1 MAKHRDQ
8 PHSTRT
14 RARKRAMQ
22 ALYQWQLAGGE
33 ADDISA
39 QFESEQDF
47 RKVDVGYFRS
57 LVSGAIEQAQ
67 ALDAALTPHLD
78 RPFVQVDPLERA
90 ILLLS
95 AYEILFAG
103 DVPPNVSIN
112 EAITL
117 ARQFGATGSHA
128 FVNGVLDK
136 LAHSNPGN
144 AGAETGE

>member
-8 PHSTRT
+8 PHSART

-33 ADDISA
+33 AEAICS

-47 RKVDVGYFRS
+47 AKVDAAYFRN
-57 LVSGAIEQAQ
+57 LVSGATEQRETI
-67 ALDAALTPHLD
+67 DVALTPHVD
-78 RPFVQVDPLERA
+78 RPLAQVDPLELA
-90 ILLLS
+90 ILLLG
-95 AYEILFAG
+95 AYEMLFRE

-117 ARQFGATGSHA
+117 AREFGATGSHA

-136 LAHSNPGN
+136 LAHHKPESADKTP
-144 AGAETGE
+144 

>member
-8 PHSTRT
+8 PHSART
-14 RARKRAMQ
+14 RARKRVMQ

-33 ADDISA
+33 APAICA

-47 RKVDVGYFRS
+47 SKVDVTYFRS
-57 LVSGAIEQAQ
+57 LVTGAIDESQ
-67 ALDAALTPHLD
+67 ALDKALTPHLD
-78 RPFVQVDPLERA
+78 RPLEQVDPLERA

-95 AYEILFAG
+95 AYELIHAE

-117 ARQFGATGSHA
+117 AREFGATGSHA

-136 LAHSNPGN
+136 LAHAQKS
-144 AGAETGE
+144 